1 MQFLNPN
8 VSGDMAQL
16 LQHNHEKYVP
26 RLTNATKKTILT
38 QIHLHGDQLFE
49 ERARNVEW
57 AMRDGQNNYDRLE
70 GVPPEHADWHAKVTL
85 YKVNYHDNG
94 STALTPYFFHKYNIQ
109 KIITFTQQM
118 VVHVSVHAQLLPYKS
133 YEKGY

>member
-49 ERARNVEW
+49 ERARNVIW
-57 AMRDGQNNYDRLE
+57 TYRDGIDSYERLE
-70 GVPPEHADWHAKVTL
+70 GINTEFADWHAKYTL
-85 YKVNYHDNG
+85 YKVFFQPNN
-94 STALTPYFFHKYNIQ
+94 SNTRVKMMLTYVYI
-109 KIITFTQQM
+109 
-118 VVHVSVHAQLLPYKS
+118 V
-133 YEKGY
+133 